1 MRLVL
6 ATIHGAAKRIL
17 AIVVQNQV
25 GMSARAVEPA
35 LDSSLRLCNRGAHR
49 VLSGGA
55 VGVSRR
61 AGDVAFLLQ
70 TLAQLLIGLP
80 NMLAQN
86 VSAGGLVLAEVAHR
100 SIRLAELSS
109 RRRTRPIR
117 GRGLTRDQAA
127 HC

>member
-55 VGVSRR
+55 VRVCRR
-61 AGDVAFLLQ
+61 AGDVAFLVQ
-70 TLAQLLIGLP
+70 TLAQLRIGLRH
-80 NMLAQN
+80 MLAQN

-100 SIRLAELSS
+100 SIRLAELGS
-109 RRRTRPIR
+109 RRRTRPLR
-117 GRGLTRDQAA
+117 GRGLPRNQAP
-127 HC
+127 